1 MVGLVAA
8 CGLSLVAVSRG
19 YSSLHFAAALCSGFC
34 LAVERRQAL
43 GMWASVVVA
52 FGLRSGDTWV
62 WLLRGMWDLP
72 KPEMEPVSL
81 SLQGGILNHWTTKE
95 ALLTFLF

>member
-1 MVGLVAA
+1 MVASVLW
-8 CGLSLVAVSRG
+8 S
-19 YSSLHFAAALCSGFC
+19 
-34 LAVERRQAL
+34 RQAL

-52 FGLRSGDTWV
+52 FGLSSGDTWV

-72 KPEMEPVSL
+72 KPGMEPVFL

-95 ALLTFLF
+95 APLTFVF